1 MVKREKIP
9 DLPPK
14 TVEAYLK
21 AVKATLGAE
30 IKEGFG
36 APYTAINGNMYSMLA
51 KRTGELGIRL
61 SKEDLAEF
69 MAKYKKRFNA
79 GPWPPP
85 REYAGVPA
93 SLLYNTKALS
103 GWLKKS
109 LAYAKTLKPKT
120 AKDAPAKTTPTKK
133 ATSAKKPAAKKP
145 AGKKPA
151 AKKKPAATKAT
162 AKKPAARKTATKKP
176 TAKKPAAKKKTTR
189 K

>member
-21 AVKATLGAE
+21 AVKATPGAE

-36 APYTAINGNMYSMLA
+36 APYTAVNGNMYSMLA

-61 SKEDLAEF
+61 SKEDFAEF

-93 SLLYNTKALS
+93 ALLHNTKALS

-109 LAYAKTLKPKT
+109 LAYAKTLKPK
-120 AKDAPAKTTPTKK
+120 DAPARSTSKTKAAPAKK
-133 ATSAKKPAAKKP
+133 ATTVKPAAKTPAAKKPAAKKAAAKTPSARRTATKKPAAKKP
-145 AGKKPA
+145 AA
-151 AKKKPAATKAT
+151 
-162 AKKPAARKTATKKP
+162 
-176 TAKKPAAKKKTTR
+176 KKTTR